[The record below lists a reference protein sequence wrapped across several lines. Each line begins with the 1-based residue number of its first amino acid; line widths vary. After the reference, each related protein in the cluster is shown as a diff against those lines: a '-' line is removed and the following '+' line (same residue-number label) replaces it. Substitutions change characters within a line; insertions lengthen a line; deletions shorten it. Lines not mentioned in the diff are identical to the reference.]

1 MVSARSERPWNPP
14 LNATTPARFV
24 YARAILTAFS
34 IPSAPVVNSTALCAA
49 PTSAHSLAAS
59 STYGSYIVT

>member
-1 MVSARSERPWNPP
+1 ME
-14 LNATTPARFV
+14 
-24 YARAILTAFS
+24 ARAILTAFS
-34 IPSAPVVNSTALCAA
+34 IASAPVVKSTALCPS